1 MVGWGEYGKMEN
13 YLEIIGEWVNP
24 DMSLSNKIPFVLWE
38 LENELIELNGI
49 FTADELRA
57 LAHYMDP
64 YGESDK

>member
-1 MVGWGEYGKMEN
+1 MEN

-24 DMSLSNKIPFVLWE
+24 DMSLDNPNPPYVFWKLGAKHI
-38 LENELIELNGI
+38 NLNGN

-64 YGESDK
+64 YGEKE